1 MTYTP
6 KQPISTLLSENSTFL
21 SYIFLTLISQI
32 LVTIS
37 MVYIFRKYPN
47 VTTSLH
53 VWHWYL
59 LILILLILLTVG
71 ILMIQSIPLKL
82 VFFTILSCIF
92 GILLSDVKVPRQVI
106 NAAIFGTL
114 GIFITMFLAGTV
126 ITSYGYD
133 LSWMSGILLVSLL
146 GLIIG
151 LIVCSMFEVNST
163 THKVFI
169 YLSLIIFSIFI
180 LFDTNVILNKKLK
193 GDFVSGALSYYLDIL
208 NLFLSLIRVQQ
219 N

>member
-1 MTYTP
+1 MIP
-6 KQPISTLLSENSTFL
+6 KQPVSKLLSENSTLL

-32 LVTIS
+32 LITIA

-47 VTTSLH
+47 VTTSLR
-53 VWHWYL
+53 VWYWYL
-59 LILILLILLTVG
+59 LILILLILLTIG
-71 ILMIQSIPLKL
+71 IVMIQSIPLKF

-92 GILLSDVKVPRQVI
+92 GIILSDLDKVPRQVI

-114 GIFITMFLAGTV
+114 GIFIMMFLAGTI

-151 LIVCSMFEVNST
+151 MIACSMFEVDST
-163 THKVFI
+163 THKVYI
-169 YLSLIIFSIFI
+169 YLSLIIYSIFI
-180 LFDTNVILNKKLK
+180 LYDTNIILNKKLK
-193 GDFVSGALSYYLDIL
+193 GDFVTGAFSYYLDIL
-208 NLFLSLIRVQQ
+208 NLFLNLIRVQQ